1 MPEIALPASPAL
13 LDTDSAL
20 TDQHGRR
27 ISYLRLS
34 VTDRCNF
41 RCVYC
46 MAEDM
51 QFMPRAE
58 LLSIDEMFAV
68 AASFVQL
75 GVRKIRLTGGEP
87 LVHPDIVTLVGR
99 LAALPDLHELAMTTN
114 GARLASLAQP
124 LKDSG
129 LSRLNISLDSLQA
142 DRFKALTRTGELA
155 PVLAGIQAAKDAGFQ
170 RIKLNSVILRGR
182 NDDEVVDLVRFARQH
197 DLDISFIEEMPL
209 GAIDEHDR
217 AATFMPS
224 ADILARVH
232 AAYPLTASIESTGG
246 PARYHRMADSHT
258 RVGAISP
265 HSANFCGHC
274 NRVRVTASGQLML
287 CLGHE
292 NAIDLRTI
300 LRTHPDEPECLTQA
314 IRQAMFHKPERHH
327 FRLDAPPQ
335 VIRFMNATGG

>member
-1 MPEIALPASPAL
+1 MPEDAQPESGS
-13 LDTDSAL
+13 TL
-20 TDQHGRR
+20 TDQHGRH

-34 VTDRCNF
+34 VTDRCTF

-58 LLSIDEMFAV
+58 LLSTDEMFAV

-87 LVHPDIVTLVGR
+87 LVHPDIVALVGR
-99 LAALPDLHELAMTTN
+99 LAALPGLNELAMTTN
-114 GARLASLAQP
+114 GARLAVLAQP

-129 LSRLNISLDSLQA
+129 LSRINISLDSLQA

-182 NDDEVVDLVRFARQH
+182 NDDEVIDLVRFARQH
-197 DLDISFIEEMPL
+197 ELDISFIEEMPL
-209 GAIDEHDR
+209 GVIDEHDR
-217 AATFMPS
+217 AMTFMPS
-224 ADILARVH
+224 ADILARVNDR
-232 AAYPLTASIESTGG
+232 YPLTASIESSGG
-246 PARYHRMADSHT
+246 PARYHRMADSST
-258 RVGAISP
+258 RVGVISP

-292 NAIDLRTI
+292 NAIDLRSI
-300 LRTHPDEPECLTQA
+300 VRVHPGEPERLTQT
-314 IRQAMFHKPERHH
+314 IRQAMQHKPERHH
-327 FRLDAPPQ
+327 FKLDAPPQ

>member
-1 MPEIALPASPAL
+1 MPEAAPPEAGTL
-13 LDTDSAL
+13 L

-58 LLSIDEMFAV
+58 LLSTDEMFAL

-87 LVHPDIVTLVGR
+87 LVHPDIVALVGR
-99 LAALPDLHELAMTTN
+99 LAALPGLHELAMTTN
-114 GARLASLAQP
+114 GARLAALAGP

-129 LSRLNISLDSLQA
+129 LNRLNISLDSLQA
-142 DRFKALTRTGELA
+142 ARFKTLTRTGELA
-155 PVLAGIQAAKDAGFQ
+155 DVLTGIRAAKEAGFQ

-197 DLDISFIEEMPL
+197 ELDISFIEEMPL
-209 GAIDEHDR
+209 GVIDEHDR

-224 ADILARVH
+224 ADILARIN
-232 AAYPLTASIESTGG
+232 ATYPLTASIESTGG
-246 PARYHRMADSHT
+246 PARYHRMADSAT
-258 RVGAISP
+258 RVGVISP
-265 HSANFCGHC
+265 HSANFCGQC

-292 NAIDLRTI
+292 NAIDLRAVLRAHPGEPARLMQTI
-300 LRTHPDEPECLTQA
+300 Q
-314 IRQAMFHKPERHH
+314 QAMAHKPERHQ
-327 FRLDAPPQ
+327 FKLDAPPQ